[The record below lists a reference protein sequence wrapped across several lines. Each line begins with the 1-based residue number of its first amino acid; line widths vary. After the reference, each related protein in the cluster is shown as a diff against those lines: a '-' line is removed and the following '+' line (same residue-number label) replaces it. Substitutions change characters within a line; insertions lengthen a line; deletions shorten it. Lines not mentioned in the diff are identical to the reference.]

1 MNVPNILSVIRIILS
16 PVFLYLFLTGDVLLQ
31 RISLIIFFIAVLTDW
46 YDGWYARKYKSVTK
60 TGIFLDPLA
69 DKILTTFAFILFFI
83 KNMLP
88 YWMLIIIALRDI
100 VITIMRSYDEYRGF
114 TVKTSRIAK
123 TKTFLQMSYIF
134 FVLTLFILPTFN
146 IDNNLKLN
154 INDFLFNSTTNYVL
168 MLVITLITL
177 YTGISYFIE
186 KRYYKSNEID

>member
-16 PVFLYLFLTGDVLLQ
+16 PVFLYLFLTGDVFLQ
-31 RISLIIFFIAVLTDW
+31 RISLAIFFIAVLTDW
-46 YDGWYARKYKSVTK
+46 YDGWYARKYKSITK

-69 DKILTTFAFILFFI
+69 DKILTTFAFILFYI
-83 KNMLP
+83 KGMLP

-114 TVKTSRIAK
+114 TIKTSKIAK

-134 FVLTLFILPTFN
+134 FILALFILPTF
-146 IDNNLKLN
+146 DRKLESS
-154 INDFLFNSTTNYVL
+154 INDFLNSTTNYIL
-168 MLVITLITL
+168 MFVITLITL

>member
-1 MNVPNILSVIRIILS
+1 MNVPNILSVIRIVLS
-16 PVFLYLFLTGDVLLQ
+16 PVFLCLFLTGDVFLQ
-31 RISLIIFFIAVLTDW
+31 RISLVIFFIAVLTDW

-69 DKILTTFAFILFFI
+69 DKILTTFAFILFYV
-83 KNMLP
+83 KDMLP

-100 VITIMRSYDEYRGF
+100 VITILRSYDEYKGL
-114 TVKTSRIAK
+114 TIKTSKIAK
-123 TKTFLQMSYIF
+123 AKTFLQMSYIF

-154 INDFLFNSTTNYVL
+154 INDFLFNSTINYVL
-168 MLVITLITL
+168 MLIITLITL

>member
-1 MNVPNILSVIRIILS
+1 MNVPNILSVIRVILS
-16 PVFLYLFLTGDVLLQ
+16 PVFLYLFLTGDVFLQ

-46 YDGWYARKYKSVTK
+46 YDGWYARKYKSITK

-69 DKILTTFAFILFFI
+69 DKILTTFAFILFYI
-83 KNMLP
+83 KGMLP
-88 YWMLIIIALRDI
+88 YWMLIIITLRDI
-100 VITIMRSYDEYRGF
+100 IITIMRSYDEYRGL
-114 TVKTSRIAK
+114 TIKTSKIAK

-134 FVLTLFILPTFN
+134 FILALFILPTFKL
-146 IDNNLKLN
+146 DESLKSN
-154 INDFLFNSTTNYVL
+154 INDFLFNSSVNYIL

>member
-16 PVFLYLFLTGDVLLQ
+16 PVFLYLYLTEDIVLQ
-31 RISLIIFFIAVLTDW
+31 RISLVIFFIAVLTDW
-46 YDGWYARKYKSVTK
+46 YDGWYARKYKSITK

-69 DKILTTFAFILFFI
+69 DKILTTFAFILFYLKGI
-83 KNMLP
+83 LP

-100 VITIMRSYDEYRGF
+100 VITFVRSYDEFRGF
-114 TVKTSRIAK
+114 TIKTSKIAK

-134 FVLTLFILPTFN
+134 FVLALLILPTFN
-146 IDNNLKLN
+146 IYADLKN
-154 INDFLFNSTTNYVL
+154 TINEFLYNSLTNYIL

-186 KRYYKSNEID
+186 KRYYKVNEID

>member
-16 PVFLYLFLTGDVLLQ
+16 PVFLYLFLTGDVFLQ
-31 RISLIIFFIAVLTDW
+31 RISLMIFFVAVLTDW
-46 YDGWYARKYKSVTK
+46 YDGWYARKYKSITK

-69 DKILTTFAFILFFI
+69 DKILTTFAFILFYI
-83 KNMLP
+83 KGMLP

-134 FVLTLFILPTFN
+134 FVLALFILPTFN
-146 IDNNLKLN
+146 VDDGIKFSV
-154 INDFLFNSTTNYVL
+154 NDFLFNSTTNYIL